1 MLSNPS
7 SDTYG
12 CTKKYRGRNDLKR
25 RVNHEPEPRMLLA
38 LLMLT
43 LKQKDNKL
51 RYA

>member
-1 MLSNPS
+1 M
-7 SDTYG
+7 T
-12 CTKKYRGRNDLKR
+12 LKEEPLE
-25 RVNHEPEPRMLLA
+25 NHEPEPRMLLA